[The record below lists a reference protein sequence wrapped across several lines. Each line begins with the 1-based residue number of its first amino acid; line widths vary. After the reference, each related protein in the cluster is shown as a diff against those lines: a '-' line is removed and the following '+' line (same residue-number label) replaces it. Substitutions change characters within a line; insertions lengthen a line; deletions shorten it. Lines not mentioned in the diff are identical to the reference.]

1 MPLDYPDSSDV
12 FKDDD
17 GGFFRWLDEHP
28 DGFFIN
34 ADRNPKPGYLV
45 LHRPSCPHFDRAP
58 GVHWTRDYIKVC
70 SAARSDLTEWAA
82 AEVGGN
88 PTVCT
93 RCFG

>member
-1 MPLDYPDSSDV
+1 MPLDYPESGDV

-45 LHRPSCPHFDRAP
+45 LHRSGCPHFDRAP

-70 SAARSDLTEWAA
+70 CAARSDLTKWAT
-82 AEVGGN
+82 AEVGGD
-88 PTVCT
+88 PALCT